1 MRYIAYGRTS
11 TNKQDNGIEVQRQAL
26 QTYNPEKWF
35 IEQESGKNKERP
47 QLLAALEYCK
57 EHDCTLL
64 FYKIDRLARDAEYA
78 LKIKNSGVKLRC
90 HTMPEINTM
99 VFGIFA
105 VIAQDEAETI
115 SKRTKEALNILKQN
129 GKKLG
134 YHSHKQE
141 LPKEHFNYMQERS
154 VEVRRERSRARLS
167 NAVRL
172 ARRFKD
178 SGMSYADI
186 AEEFNALGMKS
197 SRGKGFLPMTVQRLI
212 RFGAV

>member
-1 MRYIAYGRTS
+1 
-11 TNKQDNGIEVQRQAL
+11 
-26 QTYNPEKWF
+26 
-35 IEQESGKNKERP
+35 
-47 QLLAALEYCK
+47 
-57 EHDCTLL
+57 
-64 FYKIDRLARDAEYA
+64 
-78 LKIKNSGVKLRC
+78 
-90 HTMPEINTM
+90 M

-134 YHSHKQE
+134 YHSHKKE
-141 LPKEHFNYMQERS
+141 LPREHFNYMQERS
-154 VEVRRERSRARLS
+154 VEVRRERSKAKLS